1 LQNMRHADDIRQLA
15 VWLSDSCK
23 SWIVNPVSLARNS
36 ALDVVWTVPH
46 TAWDRV
52 ANAII
57 EVSRDWIP
65 WKKCWFFGVPL
76 FFNTFKKRKPTK
88 DTTDQ
93 NFWQWNN
100 QQRPNQPR
108 QPQPNQNQPHNP

>member
-1 LQNMRHADDIRQLA
+1 MRHADDIRQLA
-15 VWLSDSCK
+15 IWLSDSCK

-93 NFWQWNN
+93 NFGKNN
-100 QQRPNQPR
+100 QNNNQNNNR
-108 QPQPNQNQPHNP
+108 RPQP